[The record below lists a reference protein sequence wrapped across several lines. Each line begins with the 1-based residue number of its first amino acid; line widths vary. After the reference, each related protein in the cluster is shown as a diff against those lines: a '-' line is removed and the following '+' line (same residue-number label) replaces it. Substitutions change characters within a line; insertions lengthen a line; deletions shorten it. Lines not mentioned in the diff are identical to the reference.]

1 MAEVLK
7 LTITDVM
14 SESTDIDCTTRV
26 YQVSQ
31 SIADNTSL
39 IHVVTTV
46 YCTNHASWF
55 SNTTSRIRLYIAG
68 SEIFDDSGSEY
79 NYDFYHNSYT
89 SKVILDKTFTVSHET
104 DGNFSKLF
112 RCLYETNAGSQG
124 TADKTGTL
132 TLTTIPRGSV
142 LSTVSSFNIEDGVTI
157 SYTAYASFTEKL
169 DIYLGATAIRTG
181 YELASGSKVEFTD
194 DEILNLYKL
203 IPDLTATL
211 SFQLKT
217 YNEST
222 QIGSTSTKTA
232 TGTIAGLLRKEIDS
246 SVKRCVIYRQVSG
259 SVKKCIPYIGIGGV
273 GKRGIY

>member
-1 MAEVLK
+1 MAEVWK

-31 SIADNTSL
+31 SIANNTSL

-55 SNTTSRIRLYIAG
+55 NNTTSRIRLYIAG
-68 SEIFDDSGSEY
+68 SKIFDDSGSEY

-89 SKVILDKTFTVSHET
+89 SKVILDRTFTVSHDT
-104 DGNFSKLF
+104 DGDFSKLF
-112 RCLYETNAGSQG
+112 RCLYETDAGSQG

-132 TLTTIPRGSV
+132 ALTTIPRASV
-142 LSTVSSFNIEDGVTI
+142 LSNISSFNIEDGVTI

-194 DEILNLYKL
+194 DEILKFYKY
-203 IPDLTATL
+203 ISDLTATVT
-211 SFQLKT
+211 FNLKT
-217 YNEST
+217 YSGST

-232 TGTIAGLLRKEIDS
+232 TGTIAGFLRKG
-246 SVKRCVIYRQVSG
+246 VGGVMKRCVVYKNIG
-259 SVKKCIPYIGIGGV
+259 GNIKKCIPYIGVGGSV
-273 GKRGIY
+273 KRGIY